1 MSSILEVQSSL
12 TDRYQT
18 TVPET
23 VRQALK
29 LGKRDKIHYAIQ
41 ANGKVVLSR
50 VEDAARDDPTLD
62 YFLAF
67 LADDIKNHPSQLQA
81 LDKNLAKRIRGLVG
95 QIEVNLNERLSA
107 DDE

>member
-1 MSSILEVQSSL
+1 MQSTLQFESTL

-29 LGKRDKIHYAIQ
+29 LGKRDKIHYVIQ
-41 ANGKVVLSR
+41 PNGAVLITKSAASESDPL
-50 VEDAARDDPTLD
+50 VASFLEFLARDMTQ
-62 YFLAF
+62 
-67 LADDIKNHPSQLQA
+67 HPENVKVIDA
-81 LDKNLAKRIRGLVG
+81 GLVSRIHSLVG
-95 QIEVNLNERLSA
+95 HIQVDLDTALSA